1 MQNQLGQFT
10 AEQKLT
16 ALEAALQSNTFARSN
31 QLKRLL
37 TYLVKREI
45 DGLAENPT
53 EYEIAIEALGMPADF
68 SPGED
73 STVRNRVHSLRKKL
87 EDLYRLELTESV
99 IRIEFSR
106 GTYLP
111 RFLELTP
118 LAESSPKLLLS
129 ESPTELEA
137 PALTRKGPARLLPIA
152 TFATGV
158 LLAGMAFLIFGY
170 RFPVSRVDPILR
182 EVWGPILDPDANALI
197 CVATTPQM
205 PIRSIPGQWKPLAGE
220 PFLEAPP
227 NVVEW
232 YSKLR
237 PQSTGNKIYL
247 LPTTNSV
254 GLGDAFGAASAAKL
268 LTMAGASYQLVAER
282 LVPLAAMRKRN
293 VVLMG
298 GASDTETVKQIL
310 TDRPFRLEFNPATG
324 DYSIFEQK
332 PGGRIFSAKRNS
344 DNVLIET
351 YGIVT
356 VLPSEGSDGHQ
367 RMILVVGSYTAG
379 VQGAMDFL
387 NSPDSLR
394 DFKNRIGGKIP
405 SAYQIVVKT
414 RIDKM
419 LPLSSRYETHALM
432 DLN

>member
-16 ALEAALQSNTFARSN
+16 ALEAALQSNTFARST

-45 DGLAENPT
+45 NGPPENPT

-73 STVRNRVHSLRKKL
+73 STVRNRAHSLRKKL
-87 EDLYRLELTESV
+87 EDLYRLELTEPA
-99 IRIEFSR
+99 IRIDFSK

-111 RFLELTP
+111 RFLEPTP
-118 LAESSPKLLLS
+118 VAEPNPKPVLS
-129 ESPTELEA
+129 EASSERDPR
-137 PALTRKGPARLLPIA
+137 ALKRKGLSRFLPIA
-152 TFATGV
+152 TFMAGV
-158 LLAGMAFLIFGY
+158 LLAGLAFLILGY
-170 RFPVSRVDPILR
+170 RFPVSRLDPILR
-182 EVWGPILDPDANALI
+182 EVWGPILDEDANVLI

-227 NVVEW
+227 NIVDW

-237 PQSTGNKIYL
+237 PQSPGNKIYL

-268 LTMAGASYQLVAER
+268 LTRAGAPYELVAER
-282 LVPLAAMRKRN
+282 LVPLPAMRKRN

-310 TDRPFRLEFNPATG
+310 ADRPFKLEFNPATG
-324 DYSIFEQK
+324 DYSIMEQK
-332 PGGRIFSAKRNS
+332 PGGRIFAAKRNS
-344 DNVLIET
+344 GNVLIET
-351 YGIVT
+351 FGLLTI
-356 VLPSEGSDGHQ
+356 LPSEGSDGHQ
-367 RMILVVGSYTAG
+367 RMILVVGAYTAG

-405 SAYQIVVKT
+405 AAYQIVVKT

-419 LPLSSRYETHALM
+419 LPLSSRYETHAFM